1 MAGQGKANP
10 LYDVSG
16 GLPCLVR
23 SYEEAVSKSGARLN
37 VALLYSHED
46 PAREMLEWAPDD
58 KRPGVVRAGGG
69 LVLTLD
75 KGGEVPVRVAIAE
88 SGRRPNVY
96 YALSDC
102 PAKDFK
108 ARFLSL
114 VSRHVPTLSRTL
126 LSSADMRGIVKAVT
140 AKTDAR
146 VKFVSSRFR
155 RPPRLKFISRIDHVD
170 EPAEKLASG
179 ADGHEEIRTVRL
191 ACMPRGPAGGDAAAS
206 PEVVT
211 MTRDCRFSAR
221 SGAGV
226 LFDAVLPRAED
237 LAAKRG
243 ERLRAVA
250 GTADRRAPEPL
261 IVNFARKVFADPKNN
276 GAHIDAIAAM
286 PHAAIG
292 EYHSDH
298 YIHLSL
304 VDYMDCSSYDIWVL
318 VSNKLAIIPQ
328 FSASGASMGRLVN
341 HILEKFGDA
350 TIEKYAVGGRGGR

>member
-1 MAGQGKANP
+1 
-10 LYDVSG
+10 
-16 GLPCLVR
+16 
-23 SYEEAVSKSGARLN
+23 
-37 VALLYSHED
+37 
-46 PAREMLEWAPDD
+46 MLEWAPDD
-58 KRPGVVRAGGG
+58 RRPGVVRAGGG

-75 KGGEVPVRVAIAE
+75 KDGEDPVRVAIAE

-102 PAKDFK
+102 PAEDFK

-114 VSRHVPTLSRTL
+114 VSRHVPTLSRIL
-126 LSSADMRGIVKAVT
+126 LSSADMRGIVKAVSDE
-140 AKTDAR
+140 ADAR

-155 RPPRLKFISRIDHVD
+155 RPPRLKFISRIDHID

-191 ACMPRGPAGGDAAAS
+191 ACMPRGLAGDDEVAG

-221 SGAGV
+221 RGARV

-237 LAAKRG
+237 LVAKRG
-243 ERLRAVA
+243 DRLRAVA

-261 IVNFARKVFADPKNN
+261 IVNFTRKVFADPGNN
-276 GAHIDAIAAM
+276 SAHIDAIAVM
-286 PHAAIG
+286 PHTAIG
-292 EYHSDH
+292 EYRSNPH
-298 YIHLSL
+298 IRLSL
-304 VDYMDCSSYDIWVL
+304 VDYMDCSSYGIWVL
-318 VSNKLAIIPQ
+318 VSDRLAIMPQ

-341 HILEKFGDA
+341 HILERFGDA
-350 TIEKYAVGGRGGR
+350 TIEKYAAGGRGGR